1 VLAHTSSLCLRTT
14 ACPHVPMRTRGHSS
28 PASASGVSWPTVMKR
43 VVSNMAGVVLE
54 FLVKPGE
61 EIAIDQDVVMLESMK
76 MQIPVQSTVSGTV
89 KTLKV
94 NEGDF
99 VDDGDVLLE
108 VE

>member
-1 VLAHTSSLCLRTT
+1 
-14 ACPHVPMRTRGHSS
+14 
-28 PASASGVSWPTVMKR
+28 MKK

-61 EIAIDQDVVMLESMK
+61 QINVDQDVVMLESMK
-76 MQIPVQSTVSGTV
+76 MQIPIQSTVKGTV
-89 KTLKV
+89 KSLKV

>member
-1 VLAHTSSLCLRTT
+1 
-14 ACPHVPMRTRGHSS
+14 
-28 PASASGVSWPTVMKR
+28 MKH

-54 FLVKPGE
+54 YLVRPGDT
-61 EIAIDQDVVMLESMK
+61 IAVDQDVVTLESMK

-94 NEGDF
+94 PEGEF
-99 VDDGDVLLE
+99 VDDGDILIE

>member
-1 VLAHTSSLCLRTT
+1 
-14 ACPHVPMRTRGHSS
+14 
-28 PASASGVSWPTVMKR
+28 MKR

-54 FLVKPGE
+54 YLVKPGDSVSV
-61 EIAIDQDVVMLESMK
+61 DQDVVMLESMK
-76 MQIPVQSTVSGTV
+76 MQIPIQSTVSGTV
-89 KTLKV
+89 KTLKA

>member
-1 VLAHTSSLCLRTT
+1 
-14 ACPHVPMRTRGHSS
+14 
-28 PASASGVSWPTVMKR
+28 
-43 VVSNMAGVVLE
+43 MAGVVLE

-61 EIAIDQDVVMLESMK
+61 QITVDQDVVMLESMK
-76 MQIPVQSTVSGTV
+76 MQIPVQSPVSGTV
-89 KTLKV
+89 QALKV

>member
-1 VLAHTSSLCLRTT
+1 MVNVIHPLKE
-14 ACPHVPMRTRGHSS
+14 HVNAEDLKKGNE
-28 PASASGVSWPTVMKR
+28 ANMKH

-61 EIAIDQDVVMLESMK
+61 KISIDQDVVMLESMK
-76 MQIPVQSTVSGTV
+76 MQIPVQATVSGTV
-89 KTLKV
+89 KAIKV

>member
-1 VLAHTSSLCLRTT
+1 
-14 ACPHVPMRTRGHSS
+14 
-28 PASASGVSWPTVMKR
+28 MKR

-54 FLVKPGE
+54 FLVQPGE
-61 EIAIDQDVVMLESMK
+61 EIEIDQDVVMLESMK
-76 MQIPVQSTVSGTV
+76 MQIPVQSTVSGIV
-89 KTLKV
+89 KTFKE

>member
-1 VLAHTSSLCLRTT
+1 
-14 ACPHVPMRTRGHSS
+14 
-28 PASASGVSWPTVMKR
+28 MKK

-61 EIAIDQDVVMLESMK
+61 QVSIDQDVVMLESMK
-76 MQIPVQSTVSGTV
+76 MQIPIQSTVKGTV
-89 KTLKV
+89 KSLKV

>member
-1 VLAHTSSLCLRTT
+1 
-14 ACPHVPMRTRGHSS
+14 
-28 PASASGVSWPTVMKR
+28 MKR

-61 EIAIDQDVVMLESMK
+61 KISVDQDVVMLESMK
-76 MQIPVQSTVSGTV
+76 MQIPVQSMVNGTV
-89 KTLKV
+89 KVIKV

>member
-1 VLAHTSSLCLRTT
+1 
-14 ACPHVPMRTRGHSS
+14 
-28 PASASGVSWPTVMKR
+28 MKR

-61 EIAIDQDVVMLESMK
+61 EVSVDQDVVMLESMK
-76 MQIPVQSTVSGTV
+76 MQIPIQSTVNGVV
-89 KTLKV
+89 KAIKV

-108 VE
+108 IE